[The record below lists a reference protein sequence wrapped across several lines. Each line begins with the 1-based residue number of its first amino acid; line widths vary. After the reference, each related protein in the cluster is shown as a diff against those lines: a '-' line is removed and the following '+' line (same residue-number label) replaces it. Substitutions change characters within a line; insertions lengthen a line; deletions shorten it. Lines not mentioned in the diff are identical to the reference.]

1 MASYSLLIKPSA
13 GKELEAVGS
22 KADRQKIVA
31 KIQALA
37 SDPRPRGSEKLA
49 GYSDRYR
56 IRQGNYRVVYLIADP
71 SSTVTIFKIG
81 HRREV
86 YR

>member
-13 GKELEAVGS
+13 GKELEDVGS
-22 KADRQKIVA
+22 KVDRQKIIA

-37 SDPRPRGSEKLA
+37 ADPRPRGSEKLA

-56 IRQGNYRVVYLIADP
+56 IRQGNYRVVYLIDDSA
-71 SSTVTIFKIG
+71 SAVTIYKIG

>member
-1 MASYSLLIKPSA
+1 VASYSLLIKPSA
-13 GKELEAVGS
+13 GKELETVGS
-22 KADRQKIVA
+22 KVDRQKIIA

-56 IRQGNYRVVYLIADP
+56 IRQGNHRVVYLIDDSA
-71 SSTVTIFKIG
+71 SAVTIYKIG

>member
-13 GKELEAVGS
+13 GKELEAVVS
-22 KADRQKIVA
+22 NVDRQKIIP
-31 KIQALA
+31 KIQAFA
-37 SDPRPRGSEKLA
+37 ADPRPRGSEKLA

-56 IRQGNYRVVYLIADP
+56 IRQGNYRVVYLIDDSA
-71 SSTVTIFKIG
+71 SAVTIYKIG

>member
-1 MASYSLLIKPSA
+1 MASYKLSINPPA

-22 KADRQKIVA
+22 KAHRTRIA
-31 KIQALA
+31 ARITALA
-37 SDPRPRGSEKLA
+37 TNPSPHGSEKLA
-49 GYSDRYR
+49 GYDDRYR
-56 IRQGNYRVVYLIADP
+56 IRQGQYRVAYEIDDDASEVMIYN
-71 SSTVTIFKIG
+71 IG

>member
-1 MASYSLLIKPSA
+1 VSYKLSIKPSA

-22 KADRQKIVA
+22 KADRTRIIA
-31 KIQALA
+31 KIAALA
-37 SDPRPRGSEKLA
+37 TNPRPHGSEKLA
-49 GYSDRYR
+49 GYDDRYR
-56 IRQGNYRVVYLIADP
+56 IRQGNYRVVYEIDDDA
-71 SSTVTIFKIG
+71 SHITIYKIG

>member
-1 MASYSLLIKPSA
+1 VALYKLSIKPSA

-22 KADRQKIVA
+22 KTDRMRIITKMS
-31 KIQALA
+31 ALA
-37 SDPRPRGSEKLA
+37 TNPRPHGSEKLA
-49 GYSDRYR
+49 GFDDRFR
-56 IRQGNYRVVYLIADP
+56 IRQGNYRVIYEIDDDA
-71 SSTVTIFKIG
+71 SQVTIYKIG

>member
-1 MASYSLLIKPSA
+1 MASYSISIKPSA

-22 KADRQKIVA
+22 KADRQRIVA

-37 SDPRPRGSEKLA
+37 ADPRPQGSDKLA
-49 GYSDRYR
+49 GYDDRHR
-56 IRQGNYRVVYLIADP
+56 IRQGNYRIVYLIDDEA
-71 SSTVTIFKIG
+71 SLVAIYKIG
-81 HRREV
+81 HRRDV

>member
-1 MASYSLLIKPSA
+1 VASYKLSIKPSA

-22 KADRQKIVA
+22 KADRTRIVSKIA
-31 KIQALA
+31 GLA
-37 SDPRPRGSEKLA
+37 TNPRPHGSEKLA
-49 GYSDRYR
+49 GYDDRYR
-56 IRQGNYRVVYLIADP
+56 IRQGNYRVVYEIDDNA
-71 SSTVTIFKIG
+71 SHITIYKIG

>member
-13 GKELEAVGS
+13 GKELAALGS
-22 KADRQKIVA
+22 KTDRQKIIA
-31 KIQALA
+31 KVQALA
-37 SDPRPRGSEKLA
+37 ADPRPRGSEKLA

-56 IRQGNYRVVYLIADP
+56 IRQGNYRVVYLIDESA
-71 SSTVTIFKIG
+71 STVTIYKIG

>member
-1 MASYSLLIKPSA
+1 VASYKLSIKPSA

-22 KADRQKIVA
+22 RLDRTRIVA
-31 KIQALA
+31 KIAALA
-37 SDPRPRGSEKLA
+37 TNPRPHGSEKLA
-49 GYSDRYR
+49 GYDDRYR
-56 IRQGNYRVVYLIADP
+56 IRQGNYRVVYEIDDNA
-71 SSTVTIFKIG
+71 SQVTIYKIG

>member
-1 MASYSLLIKPSA
+1 MGA
-13 GKELEAVGS
+13 
-22 KADRQKIVA
+22 KADRQRIVL

-49 GYSDRYR
+49 GYADRYR
-56 IRQGNYRVVYLIADP
+56 IRQDNYRIVYLIDDEA
-71 SSTVTIFKIG
+71 SLVTAYRIG
-81 HRREV
+81 HRRDV

>member
-1 MASYSLLIKPSA
+1 VASYSLLIKPSA

-22 KADRQKIVA
+22 KADRQKIIA

-37 SDPRPRGSEKLA
+37 SAPRPRGSEKLA

-56 IRQGNYRVVYLIADP
+56 IRQGNYRVVYLIDD
-71 SSTVTIFKIG
+71 SSSMVTIFKIG

>member
-13 GKELEAVGS
+13 GKELEAIGS
-22 KADRQKIVA
+22 KVDRQKIIA

-37 SDPRPRGSEKLA
+37 ADPRPRGSEKLA

-56 IRQGNYRVVYLIADP
+56 IRQGNYRVVYLIDDSA
-71 SSTVTIFKIG
+71 SAVTIYKIG

>member
-1 MASYSLLIKPSA
+1 MGA
-13 GKELEAVGS
+13 
-22 KADRQKIVA
+22 KADRHVIVV

-49 GYSDRYR
+49 GYADRYR
-56 IRQGNYRVVYLIADP
+56 IRQGNYRIVYLIDDEA
-71 SSTVTIFKIG
+71 SLVTVYKIG
-81 HRREV
+81 HRRDV

>member
-22 KADRQKIVA
+22 KVDRQKIIA

-37 SDPRPRGSEKLA
+37 ADPRPRGSEKLA

-56 IRQGNYRVVYLIADP
+56 IRQGNYRVVYLIDDSA
-71 SSTVTIFKIG
+71 SAVTIYKIG

>member
-1 MASYSLLIKPSA
+1 VASYSLLIKPSA

-22 KADRQKIVA
+22 KVDRQKIIA
-31 KIQALA
+31 KIQALTA
-37 SDPRPRGSEKLA
+37 DPRPRGSEKLA

-56 IRQGNYRVVYLIADP
+56 IRQGNYRVVYLIDDSA
-71 SSTVTIFKIG
+71 SAVTIYKIG